1 MLFDYVFLTGNNPFL
16 WIVWG
21 RNPPQSCLS
30 ALGMLATSD
39 PLGGMLR
46 NVYLAL
52 SSSDMGS
59 LWDLSHIDKRSAP
72 PMPYKLE
79 LKAWVYPY
87 KNYYRRVCKNNI
99 YSSIILFSLSLHLM
113 TFLFLFL
120 RINDFFVLLFLYI
133 ILLYSYIILMCWM
146 LKTRMLDVL

>member
-1 MLFDYVFLTGNNPFL
+1 MGKKSTSIMFAHFGHACNVRPFGWHASQRL
-16 WIVWG
+16 HDFVLKWHG
-21 RNPPQSCLS
+21 KSF
-30 ALGMLATSD
+30 
-39 PLGGMLR
+39 
-46 NVYLAL
+46 
-52 SSSDMGS
+52 
-59 LWDLSHIDKRSAP
+59 WDLSHIDKRSAP